1 MLRFSNEAIRDA
13 AEAITSGVI
22 SAEEVFGTM
31 ASLGCDW
38 DTLVVAHV
46 DEVSDGSTV
55 TREQENNI
63 LTAPCALHYLQP
75 PH

>member
-1 MLRFSNEAIRDA
+1 MLHFSNEAIHDA

-46 DEVSDGSTV
+46 DEVSGGSTV
-55 TREQENNI
+55 TLGQRTI
-63 LTAPCALHYLQP
+63 VSRLLALLANP
-75 PH
+75 R